1 MKVLILGAKGML
13 GQELAQVYFDHE
25 VLAWDREE
33 CDITDREQVHSKLL
47 EAKPDLVI
55 NAAAY
60 NNVDAAESDG
70 RELCYRLNR
79 DAPGYIAEAVKE
91 LNDTLTRVGPSR
103 IPFVQY
109 STDYVFDGADPNGY
123 REDDPA
129 SPISEYGRS
138 KAEGEK
144 RLEEVGGQIYIIRPS
159 RIFGQMGTGEGVKES
174 FVDLML
180 RLSNEKQE
188 FDMVDEELTSPTYA
202 PDLAKRTREIVE
214 NHLPGIYHGANEGA
228 CTWYGFAEEI
238 FKQLGQTDVKLSRVR
253 ADAFPRPAERPAC
266 SWLLNTKLPPARPWQ
281 EALAEYLQENKKLIK

>member
-13 GQELAQVYFDHE
+13 GQELAQVYFDHD

-47 EAKPDLVI
+47 EAKPDLII

-60 NNVDAAESDG
+60 NNVDAAESEEKD
-70 RELCYRLNR
+70 RELCYLLNR
-79 DAPGYIAEAVKE
+79 DAPGYIAEAAKE
-91 LNDTLTRVGPSR
+91 LDV
-103 IPFVQY
+103 PFVQY
-109 STDYVFDGADPNGY
+109 SSDYVFGGAKSEGY
-123 REDDPA
+123 NEKDETD
-129 SPISEYGRS
+129 PISEYGKS
-138 KAEGEK
+138 KAEGEG
-144 RLEEVGGQIYIIRPS
+144 RLKENGGKNYIIRPS

-202 PDLAKRTREIVE
+202 PDLAQRTREIVE
-214 NHLPGIYHGANEGA
+214 NHPPGIYHGVNEGA
-228 CTWYGFAEEI
+228 CTWYQFAEEI
-238 FKQLGQTDVKLSRVR
+238 FKQIGRTDIKLNKVGS
-253 ADAFPRPAERPAC
+253 DHYPRPAKRPAC

-281 EALAEYLQENKKLIK
+281 EALTEYLKTRK